1 MSITILV
8 AEDDKDLQLLYRA
21 AMEHQGFQVLEARDG
36 AALMDLLRSPN
47 FHADVLLLDI
57 EMPEAPGLRA
67 IDYIR
72 SQPHLAHLKIIV
84 ITANE
89 QYRERVA
96 TKADYFLV
104 KPIAISDVMRIAHE
118 LAARST

>member
-1 MSITILV
+1 
-8 AEDDKDLQLLYRA
+8 
-21 AMEHQGFQVLEARDG
+21 
-36 AALMDLLRSPN
+36 
-47 FHADVLLLDI
+47 
-57 EMPEAPGLRA
+57 MPEAPGLRA

-89 QYRERVA
+89 QYRSAASAKR
-96 TKADYFLV
+96 TSFLV

>member
-1 MSITILV
+1 MSVTILI

-21 AMEHQGFQVLEARDG
+21 AMEHQGFHVLEARDG
-36 AALMDLLRSPN
+36 AALMDLLRSPD

-57 EMPEAPGLRA
+57 EMPEAPGGRA

-72 SQPHLAHLKIIV
+72 SQPHLANLKIVV

-89 QYRERVA
+89 QYRERLA
-96 TKADYFLV
+96 AKADYFLV
-104 KPIAISDVMRIAHE
+104 KPIAISDVMRIAKE
-118 LAARST
+118 LTT

>member
-1 MSITILV
+1 MPITILI
-8 AEDDKDLQLLYRA
+8 AEDDRDLQLLYRA
-21 AMEHQGFQVLEARDG
+21 AMEHQGFHVLEACDG
-36 AALMDLLRSPN
+36 AALMDLLHSPD

-72 SQPHLAHLKIIV
+72 SQPRLAHLKIIV

-89 QYRERVA
+89 RYRERIGA
-96 TKADYFLV
+96 RADRFLV
-104 KPIAISDVMRIAHE
+104 KPIAISDVMRIAQE
-118 LAARST
+118 LAT

>member
-1 MSITILV
+1 MSFTVLI

-21 AMEHQGFQVLEARDG
+21 AMEHKGFRVLEARDG
-36 AALMDLLRSPN
+36 AALMDLLRSPD

-57 EMPEAPGLRA
+57 EMPEALGSRA

-72 SQPHLAHLKIIV
+72 SQPHLANLKIVV

-89 QYRERVA
+89 QYRERISAKV
-96 TKADYFLV
+96 DYFLV
-104 KPIAISDVMRIAHE
+104 KPIAISDVMRITQE
-118 LAARST
+118 LAAC